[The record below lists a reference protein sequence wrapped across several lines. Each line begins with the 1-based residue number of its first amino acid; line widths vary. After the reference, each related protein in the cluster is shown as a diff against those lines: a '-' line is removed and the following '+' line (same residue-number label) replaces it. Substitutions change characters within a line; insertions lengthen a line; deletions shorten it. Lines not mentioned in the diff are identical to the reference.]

1 MLPSVNPTTTSAWQ
15 KLSAHY
21 QEIKKISL
29 RNLFN
34 EDPERFQRFSI
45 NLVLDETSRDEILL
59 DYSKNLITPET
70 FRLLLKLAREC
81 GVAEAIELMFTGAA
95 INVTE
100 NRAVL
105 HTALRNLDDNPIY
118 VDGQNV
124 MPPIKAVQEQ
134 MREF

>member
-70 FRLLLKLAREC
+70 FR
-81 GVAEAIELMFTGAA
+81 
-95 INVTE
+95 
-100 NRAVL
+100 
-105 HTALRNLDDNPIY
+105 
-118 VDGQNV
+118 
-124 MPPIKAVQEQ
+124 
-134 MREF
+134 